1 MLTPTKRGKP
11 TSRNSRV
18 EYCAECDK
26 PFTPPKSTSER
37 TAWCSDECYERTL
50 ERW

>member
-1 MLTPTKRGKP
+1 MLTPTKRGKL
-11 TSRNSRV
+11 TSRV

-26 PFTPPKSTSER
+26 PFTSLKSTSER

-50 ERW
+50 GRW